1 MAKEKKARYVV
12 ELDLIP
18 ETFQFHILEKRFEIA
33 RKISNACKRKM
44 LDNLQLLRQN
54 EEYQFWI
61 KQLKSKER
69 SDQLKVLRE
78 QYDLSKTGA
87 ERIVKDIGK
96 HYKQKNPKNP
106 KHKQKVHLDSLV
118 VQKISLAVWNSIS
131 DYIFKPKTK
140 KVHFKKFG
148 QFDTVEGKN
157 NESGLTYE
165 NGILYWNGL
174 ELKVHFPKKDQYLEK
189 AMHDEIA
196 YCRLIR
202 KTIRGKVK
210 YYLQLVM
217 KGIPPQKREVTEG
230 EVGLD
235 IGIST
240 LAAVSDKEVMI
251 EEFCEGLDMLE
262 NEKRLILRKMDRSRR
277 SSNSNKYNSDGTIK
291 KGNKEQWIRSKRY
304 WKLLFELKE
313 ICRKLAAKRKIM
325 HNQMANQVLAMGNVI
340 YCEKMNYKGLQKTK
354 FGKRIGYKAPSKFLT
369 IINTKLSYQGKTIEY
384 INTWKVKASQ
394 YCPFS
399 NQYVKK
405 KLSQRFHITPE
416 GLKIQRDCFSAWL
429 IKSVNNAKTQV
440 DRKKC
445 LENFDSFYHAY
456 KKTEEHLQ
464 SQNKKYISSIGF

>member
-1 MAKEKKARYVV
+1 MAEEKKARYIV
-12 ELDLIP
+12 ELDLIL

-61 KQLKSKER
+61 KQPKSKKR
-69 SDQLKVLRE
+69 SDQLKALRE
-78 QYDLSKTGA
+78 QYDVSKTGA
-87 ERIVKDIGK
+87 ERIVKDMGK
-96 HYKQKNPKNP
+96 QFKQKKPKNP

-131 DYIFKPKTK
+131 DYLFKPKTK

-157 NESGLTYE
+157 NKSGLTYE

-202 KTIRGKVK
+202 KIIRGKVK

-217 KGIPPQKREVTEG
+217 KGIPPQKREITEG

-240 LAAVSDKEVMI
+240 LAVVSEHEVMI

-262 NEKRLILRKMDRSRR
+262 KEKRLILRKMDRSRR
-277 SSNSNKYNSDGTIK
+277 LSNSNKYNMDGTIK
-291 KGNKEQWIRSKRY
+291 KRNKEQWIRSKRY
-304 WKLLFELKE
+304 WKLLFQLKE
-313 ICRKLAAKRKIM
+313 IHRKLAAKRKIM

-369 IINTKLSYQGKTIEY
+369 IIDTKLSYQGKTIEY

-394 YCPFS
+394 YCPFA

-416 GLKIQRDCFSAWL
+416 GIKIQRDCFSAWL
-429 IKSVNNAKTQV
+429 IKNVNKEKTEVNRQ
-440 DRKKC
+440 KC
-445 LENFDSFYHAY
+445 LETFDSFYQAY
-456 KKTEEHLQ
+456 QKTVEHLR
-464 SQNKKYISSIGF
+464 SQNKTYISSIGF